1 MKLEWKLKYPNFDLK
16 ESFEEN
22 SFQDNSLIR
31 EDFSYRNDKKIT
43 FLETKFFKSLY
54 DFHLAFLSCFHN
66 HSFFFNYS
74 FKKLNVIYFSCELK
88 F

>member
-54 DFHLAFLSCFHN
+54 EFH
-66 HSFFFNYS
+66 
-74 FKKLNVIYFSCELK
+74 
-88 F
+88 